1 MRAQLHQRDQEIAIL
16 VKMVQKEKAKNAA
29 GGGGGATAP
38 PGGMGMAPPL
48 QQASSPPRGGYGLPP
63 KAASPIQVHGH
74 DSGAGLS
81 STSGFGSTSGSSVGD
96 SRASASTPAGSVIGV
111 GSGGGRVGGGVGG
124 MLASFSVPTEVLLDR
139 KAALDA
145 FKRNYPKQQVR
156 QAPYDRV
163 CVWRVRAAVHG
174 PKTTSP
180 WLTGADCVCR
190 GRVYT
195 WATDRGGEPGCDEA
209 EDHGGQAAGVGRE
222 RLAQAHPVSEG
233 HHRASAR
240 GEGGSCACPGCCS
253 H

>member
-29 GGGGGATAP
+29 GGGGGPGGP
-38 PGGMGMAPPL
+38 PGGAYGGSGGMAAPPL
-48 QQASSPPRGGYGLPP
+48 HQASSPPRSGYGLPP

-81 STSGFGSTSGSSVGD
+81 SASGFGSTSGSSVGD
-96 SRASASTPAGSVIGV
+96 SRASASTPAGSVVGV

-156 QAPYDRV
+156 
-163 CVWRVRAAVHG
+163 
-174 PKTTSP
+174 
-180 WLTGADCVCR
+180 
-190 GRVYT
+190 
-195 WATDRGGEPGCDEA
+195 GESQSQLHSACT
-209 EDHGGQAAGVGRE
+209 V
-222 RLAQAHPVSEG
+222 
-233 HHRASAR
+233 AR
-240 GEGGSCACPGCCS
+240 GTGG
-253 H
+253 